1 MRQVRH
7 SGAAVGGA
15 AVVLLAVL
23 AGPATA
29 LEFWD
34 ERIEAHGFY
43 ETRMAFGME
52 DWTPSNGVDMYSWLH
67 VLNVEVEAEI
77 APDGWGPFDLV
88 SAFTRVEVKY
98 DCVWNHAC
106 GLLDNVNVFGNRPK
120 ELPHRVMNA
129 RRQGGSP
136 AFEMFDRRG
145 YWYGDRQ
152 TLDSGLFFDRK
163 TGTRRARP
171 FPLSFTAGDLFV
183 ASPGPDEV
191 WGDMADI
198 RDGDPFSGLPGD
210 DDAGLYLFERAH
222 SCKTGTYARK
232 DSSPRGHQSREVL
245 WSIDGCHMSPNGYLR
260 RVANPFRDFASFG
273 AGGDVNPVL
282 LAVGDADGIPDQTAL
297 PLRPGAENP
306 AAKKPT
312 GRKWESQGLFVPNA
326 KLRKELQRGSFDS
339 FDQNFSLNELQWNR
353 GANQQEWKELRELYL
368 DLEFF
373 DSRLWVR
380 LGKQTI
386 VWGKT
391 ELFRNQDQWNP
402 VDIAIG
408 PLSSLEE
415 ARIALWALRGV
426 WSFYE
431 VGPLSD
437 VRAELVVL
445 YDEFEPA
452 DVGRCG
458 EPYVPRLACTK
469 SFGLFVHGQTGNGIA
484 GEIRPDDPWN
494 SAKGIEIGGRIEFR
508 WERFSFAVTEY
519 WGYNDSA
526 YQSLLFQYDRNV
538 DPVTGR
544 PRHTET
550 RGPCTTGDPTIEPDC
565 LAPGHPLGDVVE
577 IHSINQSIFA
587 WVCAGTVG
595 VAPSIDPAAC
605 AFTLFNST
613 ESVSGLGTQASLV
626 FSSILADSSLGRQRW
641 PAITGDLVGG
651 PKVQLALNDAFGPP
665 GTNTLDIAADGR
677 ITPLVRLVNNNAPG
691 NETNLDGVP
700 GGLDRVLA
708 PEQEAFFGCGPFY
721 QTDCDNDG
729 IDLANAA
736 ADVLLQS
743 FPWFEGTFFNPNW
756 DASDPTLPQP
766 GTVDAAF
773 NDGPGGGVD
782 APFSKPGE
790 LETGPAGSR
799 FENGLAFVLPGAHYD
814 PVAFTEVLAN
824 AGANGIDVDQWV
836 LDNLAGY
843 DISQDGSVCPG
854 GDFAR
859 CRRHPFT
866 GQVFSS
872 EMAVASWNL
881 LMLVT
886 AFNAEDDPAS
896 RAVLDRNNP
905 LALGRC
911 SFRQPQ
917 FCAFVSGLANQARI
931 SSSNIRAGGNRRFG
945 RRQFVW
951 SSIGD
956 LTLQYQKRN
965 TLGFSM
971 DFAEDRTKSS
981 WGVEFTWV
989 DDSLTADASKADGLS
1004 DVDEYNLT
1012 LSMDRP
1018 TFINFLN
1025 ANRTFLLNTQLF
1037 MSYVGDYSHRMSREG
1052 PWTFLWLINA
1062 STGYYQDRFL
1072 VSTVLVHDFQ
1082 SNSGAILP
1090 TVQYRIT
1097 ENFSVTVGASV
1108 FYGDYSRRKMGINQF
1123 SAFDEDNLS
1132 DNVYVENGVSPV
1144 SDLDGFFTRIRYTF

>member
-1 MRQVRH
+1 L
-7 SGAAVGGA
+7 
-15 AVVLLAVL
+15 VLGWL
-23 AGPATA
+23 GPRPARA
-29 LEFWD
+29 LEFFD
-34 ERIEAHGFY
+34 ERVEVHGFY

-52 DWTPSNGVDMYSWLH
+52 DWTPSKGVDMYSWLH
-67 VLNVEVEAEI
+67 VLNVEIEAEI

-106 GLLDNVNVFGNRPK
+106 GLLDSVNVFGNRPK
-120 ELPHRVMNA
+120 ELPHRLMNA
-129 RRQGGSP
+129 RRQGAFP
-136 AFEMFDRRG
+136 AFEMYDRRG
-145 YWYGDRQ
+145 YWFSPRERM
-152 TLDSGLFFDRK
+152 DSSLFYDTK

-183 ASPGPDEV
+183 SSPGPDEV
-191 WGDMADI
+191 WGQMSDV

-210 DDAGLYLFERAH
+210 DDAGLYVFDRAWD
-222 SCKTGTYARK
+222 CTTGTYARK
-232 DSSPRGHQSREVL
+232 DSSPRGHQSRELL

-260 RVANPFRDFASFG
+260 RVSNPFRDFATFG
-273 AGGDVNPVL
+273 ADGDPNPVL
-282 LAVGDADGIPDQTAL
+282 LAIGDADGIPDQTAL
-297 PLRPGAENP
+297 PLRPGSETQVG
-306 AAKKPT
+306 KKPR
-312 GRKWESQGLFVPNA
+312 GKRWESQGLFVPNY
-326 KLRKELQRGSFDS
+326 KLRKQLQSGEFDS

-380 LGKQTI
+380 FGKQTI

-408 PLSSLEE
+408 PLASLEE

-437 VRAELVVL
+437 VRAELVLL
-445 YDEFEPA
+445 YDEFEPV

-458 EPYVPRLACTK
+458 EPYVPKLACAKT
-469 SFGLFVHGQTGNGIA
+469 FGLFVHGQTGNGIA
-484 GEIRPDDPWN
+484 GEIRPDDPWD

-508 WERFSFAVTEY
+508 WERFSFAITEY

-526 YQSLLFQYDRNV
+526 YQDLLFQYDRNV
-538 DPVTGR
+538 DPTTGR
-544 PRHTET
+544 PRHTDV

-565 LAPGHPLGDVVE
+565 LAPGNPLGDVVE

-595 VAPSIDPAAC
+595 VAPSVDPAAC

-613 ESVSGLGTQASLV
+613 ELLEGLAPAGV
-626 FSSILADSSLGRQRW
+626 FFSSIMADSALGRQRW
-641 PAITGDLVGG
+641 PAVTGDLIGG
-651 PKVQLALNDAFGPP
+651 PKVADALFDAFGPP
-665 GTNTLDIAADGR
+665 GTDTLDIAADGR
-677 ITPLVRLVNNNAPG
+677 VTPLVRLINNNAPG
-691 NETNLDGVP
+691 NEIDGDGVP
-700 GGLDRVLA
+700 GGLDRVLS
-708 PEQEAFFGCGPFY
+708 PQQEAFFGCGPFY
-721 QTDCDNDG
+721 LADCDNDG
-729 IDLANAA
+729 IDLANSA
-736 ADVLLQS
+736 ADVILQS
-743 FPWFEGTFFNPNW
+743 FPWFEGTFFNPDW

-790 LETGPAGSR
+790 LETGSVGAR
-799 FENGLAFVLPGAHYD
+799 YENGVSHVLPGAHYD

-824 AGANGIDVDQWV
+824 AAANGIDVDQWV

-843 DISQDGSVCPG
+843 DITQDGGICPG
-854 GDFAR
+854 GDFAN

-872 EMAVASWNL
+872 EMALASWNL

-886 AFNAEDDPAS
+886 AFNAEDDPAG
-896 RAVLDRNNP
+896 RATLDRNNP

-917 FCAFVSGLANQARI
+917 FCAFVSGFAGQARI
-931 SSSNIRAGGNRRFG
+931 TSSNIRAGGNGRFG
-945 RRQFVW
+945 RRNFVW
-951 SSIGD
+951 SSVGD
-956 LTLQYQKRN
+956 LTLKYQKRN
-965 TLGFSM
+965 ILGFSM

-989 DDSLTADASKADGLS
+989 DDSLTADGSKMDGLS

-1037 MSYVGDYSHRMSREG
+1037 MSYVGGYSHRMSREG

-1072 VSTVLVHDFQ
+1072 VSSVLVYDFQ

-1090 TVQYRIT
+1090 TVQYRVT
-1097 ENFSVTVGASV
+1097 ENFSITVGASV

-1144 SDLDGFFTRIRYTF
+1144 TDLDGFFARIRYTF